1 MNSISKVLK
10 TTFCACEKSRV
21 EDLNYCWRNLG
32 NKFKLVEGACQS
44 IVHHV
49 EFRME
54 ERVDEGVMVFLKRE
68 RASWEQFSQV
78 WNSWVVP
85 RLVAKGKHLRQAQ
98 QQSYTRQCQAACV
111 ICDNKL
117 VNCNKEL

>member
-1 MNSISKVLK
+1 M
-10 TTFCACEKSRV
+10 
-21 EDLNYCWRNLG
+21 
-32 NKFKLVEGACQS
+32 
-44 IVHHV
+44 
-49 EFRME
+49 
-54 ERVDEGVMVFLKRE
+54 DEGVMVFLKRE